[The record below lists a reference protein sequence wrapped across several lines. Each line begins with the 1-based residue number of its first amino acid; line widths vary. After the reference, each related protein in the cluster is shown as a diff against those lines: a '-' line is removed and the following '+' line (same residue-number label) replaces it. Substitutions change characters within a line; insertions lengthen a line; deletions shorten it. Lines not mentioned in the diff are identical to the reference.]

1 MEHELMLRGHSVKKL
16 IFVAE
21 LLDAHPELLENITAG
36 YRVGYER
43 GMADALEEID
53 KAAKREIKHIGF
65 DEFGT
70 MEKTFDPN
78 TFKFAPFKNV
88 STDGGLDM
96 QGEPAQQPTYTG
108 EEKPF

>member
-1 MEHELMLRGHSVKKL
+1 MKTMLRGHSLEKL
-16 IFVAE
+16 IAVAE
-21 LLDAHPELLENITAG
+21 LLDAHPELWENITAG

-43 GMADALEEID
+43 ALEDFKKCLDIKVCD
-53 KAAKREIKHIGF
+53 KANKI
-65 DEFGT
+65 EF
-70 MEKTFDPN
+70 P
-78 TFKFAPFKNV
+78 KFA